1 MGTHLME
8 IDATECGEKRTK
20 HHHGENGVDD
30 GTKGVSRS
38 VELGYPVKDEVDERA
53 RSNGTGQ
60 RPIFQKLLDIH
71 NYAAKLQLF

>member
-1 MGTHLME
+1 MWRKAYKT
-8 IDATECGEKRTK
+8 
-20 HHHGENGVDD
+20 
-30 GTKGVSRS
+30 SRS